1 MPSPMIGEV
10 RMFAF
15 GRAPIDWLL
24 CDGSIKQI
32 NDYDLLFT
40 VLGTTYGGDGVTT
53 FALPDMRGRVPVHQ
67 GQGVSGSG
75 AMTNRYLGVKGGS
88 ETVTLQVAHIPA
100 HTHAFEVSG
109 DQANNV
115 KPDGALLAKPVGDN
129 IYVKPENIKTA
140 APLSTA
146 DATTSITGAST
157 PHENTM
163 PTLTLS
169 YCICARGYFPS
180 RA

>member
-15 GRAPIDWLL
+15 GRAPVDWLL
-24 CDGSIKQI
+24 CDGSTKRIS
-32 NDYDLLFT
+32 DYDFLFAAI
-40 VLGTTYGGDGVTT
+40 GTTYGGDGAET
-53 FALPDMRGRVPVHQ
+53 FCLPDLRGRVPVHQ
-67 GQGVSGSG
+67 GQGAGASG
-75 AMTNRYLGVKGGS
+75 ALSNRNIGSQGGS
-88 ETVTLQVAHIPA
+88 EKVTLQVAHIPA

-109 DQANNV
+109 DQANNL
-115 KPDGALLAKPVGDN
+115 KPDGALLAKAVGDN

-140 APLSTA
+140 TPISTS
-146 DATTSITGAST
+146 DATTSVTGESR

-169 YCICARGYFPS
+169 YCICAKGFFPS

>member
-15 GRAPIDWLL
+15 GRAPVDWLL
-24 CDGSIKQI
+24 CDGSLKQI
-32 NDYDLLFT
+32 SDYDALFA
-40 VLGTTYGGDGVTT
+40 LIGTTYGGDGMSN
-53 FALPDMRGRVPVHQ
+53 FALPDLRGRVPVHQ
-67 GQGVSGSG
+67 GQGMSRSG
-75 AMTNRYLGVKGGS
+75 AMTDRKLGVKDGS

-109 DQANNV
+109 DQANSLT
-115 KPDGALLAKPVGDN
+115 PDGALLAKAVGDT
-129 IYVKPENIKTA
+129 IYVKPENIKSA

-146 DATTSITGAST
+146 DTTTSVTGASA

-163 PTLTLS
+163 PTLVLS
-169 YCICARGYFPS
+169 YCICAKGYFPS